1 MSDDTETPQQ
11 LVPPVLKLDEQ
22 SYDLSEEERGFLKG
36 QIGIQEDDELKAH
49 VLQLQAEAYK
59 VRSLR
64 SSYLRESPLTLI
76 L

>member
-1 MSDDTETPQQ
+1 MSDDTETSQQ

-22 SYDLSEEERGFLKG
+22 LYDLNEEERRFLKG
-36 QIGIQEDDELKAH
+36 QTGIQEDDELKAH
-49 VLQLQAEAYK
+49 ILQLQAEAYK

-64 SSYLRESPLTLI
+64 SSTFANLRLTLI